1 MEKPPLATGFYN
13 LRPNP
18 PLFLKSLAH
27 FKIHWRFSKSV
38 VVLIYFGYT
47 VTGPNSLNTKTI
59 YPIENYCEEL

>member
-1 MEKPPLATGFYN
+1 LPQAFITSGPIRHFSS
-13 LRPNP
+13 NP
-18 PLFLKSLAH
+18 LAH